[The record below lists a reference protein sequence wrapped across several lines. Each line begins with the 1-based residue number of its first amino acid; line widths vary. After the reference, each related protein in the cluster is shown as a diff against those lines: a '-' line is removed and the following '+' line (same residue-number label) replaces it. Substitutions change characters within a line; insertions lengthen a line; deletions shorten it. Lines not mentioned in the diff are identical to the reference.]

1 MKSLLQRGLSWLL
14 GKSPRLV
21 RSKAAPLPPPPNRRA
36 PKPPAD
42 ADTTAA
48 SELAAIGAR
57 RPLIAADGA
66 VAGFEF
72 RISEG
77 ISQHLKRES
86 DTYAQSARVVAL
98 LTSAQQVAQ
107 AGRIGFARL
116 PAPWL
121 LHAAE
126 ADMGTGVFIGL
137 ESVPTLVP
145 ARQSSI
151 AIEMAVLALR
161 AKGVQVGWAPEFD
174 AHILP
179 DFVLLLQGANAMS
192 TVLGSMA
199 AWPATWSNLPVFVS
213 DIGTVEDLEM
223 ALYNGATYA
232 CGKLDCKATVTATA
246 TATATAANGQSAL
259 LPKVQRVGLL
269 LSQLVAGADTAVIVD
284 EIKGDIGLS
293 YRLLRLINNA
303 SYAQLGSNASVEQAV
318 LVLGRYELHRWLS
331 VLLVEFAGS
340 RKAASALQEVTL
352 WRSRLLELMAIE
364 QQESVPEQF
373 FTLGLASM
381 LGQLLKITEPE
392 VVSALNL
399 PAFARQALL
408 EHAGPYYPY
417 LAMVKRLEARPLN
430 LTDDIAAKFR
440 DTAHLLKLSDQA
452 WQWAAKQRVGA

>member
-1 MKSLLQRGLSWLL
+1 MKSLFQRCLSWLFE
-14 GKSPRLV
+14 KPPRVV
-21 RSKAAPLPPPPNRRA
+21 RDTGATPAPPPNRRA
-36 PKPPAD
+36 PAPPGE

-48 SELAAIGAR
+48 RELAAICAR

-72 RISEG
+72 RIGED
-77 ISQHLKRES
+77 ISRRLKRQS
-86 DTYAQSARVVAL
+86 DSHAQAARVLAL
-98 LTSAQQVAQ
+98 LTSAQQVGQ
-107 AGRIGFARL
+107 AGHIGFARL

-121 LHAAE
+121 MHAAE
-126 ADMGTGVFIGL
+126 ADIGSGVCIGL
-137 ESVPTLVP
+137 ESIPTLVP
-145 ARQSSI
+145 AQQSSI
-151 AIEMAVLALR
+151 AIETAVLALR
-161 AKGVQVGWAPEFD
+161 AKGVRVGWAPGFD
-174 AHILP
+174 APILP
-179 DFVLLLQGANAMS
+179 DFVLLLQGAHAMS
-192 TVLGSMA
+192 TVLESMA
-199 AWPATWSNLPVFVS
+199 AWPTAWHSLPVFVS
-213 DIGTVEDLEM
+213 DIGAVEDLEM

-232 CGKLDCKATVTATA
+232 CGKLDSEAT
-246 TATATAANGQSAL
+246 TATATAASGQSPL

-269 LSQLVAGADTAVIVD
+269 LSQLTAGADTAVIVD

-293 YRLLRLINNA
+293 YRLLRLMNNA

-331 VLLVEFAGS
+331 VLLMEFAGS

-364 QQESVPEQF
+364 QQERAPEQF

-417 LAMVKRLEARPLN
+417 LALVKRLEVRPLN
-430 LTDDIAAKFR
+430 LSDDIAAKFR
-440 DTAHLLKLSDQA
+440 DTARLLKLSDQA